1 MVMETNLESSKSTI
15 KILGAPT
22 PQEVLYVEGLKANL
36 LSMVN
41 YVIMIL
47 WYNFQR

>member
-1 MVMETNLESSKSTI
+1 MVMETNLESSKSTV

-22 PQEVLYVEGLKANL
+22 QEVLYVEGLKANL